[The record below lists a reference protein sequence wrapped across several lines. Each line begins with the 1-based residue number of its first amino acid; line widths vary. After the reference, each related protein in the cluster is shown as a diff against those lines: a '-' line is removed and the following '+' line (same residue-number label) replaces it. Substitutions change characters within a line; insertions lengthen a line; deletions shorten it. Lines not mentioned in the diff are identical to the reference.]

1 MSDLFGDWPSTDFGL
16 GGLQLGPDGDLLM
29 VDGDSE
35 LRQRVSRRVLTNNR
49 QVVDSGTPL
58 PSDYIF
64 DNNFGT
70 GARRW
75 IGSAQ
80 SSAKLETLRQ
90 QIRDGVMGEEGISPS
105 PPPDVSLQPGAN
117 NVLFVSVTFTSA
129 ASQRTLSTP
138 RIALA

>member
-1 MSDLFGDWPSTDFGL
+1 
-16 GGLQLGPDGDLLM
+16 M

-64 DNNFGT
+64 DGNFGT

-75 IGSAQ
+75 VGSAQ